1 MRGAIFCDE
10 AIFSTEIAS
19 SVASLLPRNDV
30 LWTTMVTLLKIDNLY
45 KAFKKHK
52 VTAVDGVSFSIFKGE
67 VLGLVGESGCG
78 KSTLAKLILRLISA
92 DKGSIFYEGKDLF
105 KISHNDMRKTRKS
118 LQIIFQD
125 PYASL
130 DPRMRIGEVIE
141 EVFDIHKN
149 VPERD
154 RKDKVIELLETV
166 GLGEAYLKRLSSEL
180 SGGERQRIGIARALA
195 TDPEFIICDEPVSSL
210 DISIQAQI
218 LNLLIDLQKRKN
230 LTYLFIS
237 HDLGVI
243 GSICDRVM
251 VMQSGRFI
259 ETGPCES
266 IFRNPAHEYTKTLL
280 KSALLP

>member
-1 MRGAIFCDE
+1 MHLE
-10 AIFSTEIAS
+10 
-19 SVASLLPRNDV
+19 
-30 LWTTMVTLLKIDNLY
+30 LLKIDNLH
-45 KAFKKHK
+45 KTFEKHK
-52 VTAVDGVSFSIFKGE
+52 VYAVDSVSFSIFKGE

-78 KSTLAKLILRLISA
+78 KTTLAKLILRLIDA
-92 DKGSIFYEGKDLF
+92 DKGSIFYKDKDLL

-130 DPRMRIGEVIE
+130 DPRMKIGEVIE

-149 VPERD
+149 VTGRER
-154 RKDKVIELLETV
+154 RSKAIELLETV
-166 GLGEAYLKRLSSEL
+166 GLGETYLQRLPSEL

-218 LNLLIDLQKRKN
+218 LNLLIELQNRKN

-237 HDLGVI
+237 HDLGLV
-243 GSICDRVM
+243 GSICDRVI
-251 VMQSGRFI
+251 VMQSGRFV
-259 ETGPCES
+259 ESGSCEE
-266 IFRNPAHEYTKTLL
+266 IFRNPKHEYTESLL
-280 KSALLP
+280 KSVVHVF